1 MTWNDIT
8 LKTYQ
13 NIQNI
18 INNKE
23 LDDLE
28 QTQKLVELIF
38 NVENSNQL
46 PLTTFTKYVD
56 MLKFL
61 QEPINETKI
70 KDKYTIN
77 DKVYVF
83 KGNIAEM
90 TTGQYLDFENYSKI
104 ENNLNLILSVFLIPE
119 GFDYCDGYSLL
130 DVQNDILEL
139 PIVEVISIMNFFQ
152 RALLVFLETTRNY
165 LNKTLKGAK
174 TDKADIEK
182 IDQMLKILTDMVV

>member
-8 LKTYQ
+8 LKTY
-13 NIQNI
+13 NEIQNI

-182 IDQMLKILTDMVV
+182 IDQMLKTLTDMVV

>member
-1 MTWNDIT
+1 MDWSDIT

-152 RALLVFLETTRNY
+152 RALLVFLEVTQNY
-165 LNKTLKGAK
+165 LNKTLREAK
-174 TDKADIEK
+174 TDKANTGK
-182 IDQMLKILTDMVV
+182 IDQMLKTLTDMVV